1 MADGTNDQ
9 VVEEAK
15 MPLLEHLIE
24 LRSRL
29 MWSVVSIIVL
39 FVAIFPFA
47 EYVYPFLV
55 QPLANIFEE
64 MCGQCRLIFTALHEA
79 FFTYIK
85 LSLIAA
91 LFIAFPFISMQFWM
105 FVAPGLYKHEKQ
117 ALAPFLIA
125 TPILFFMGGAMV
137 YYIVMP
143 WAYEFLLNFEL
154 EGGPGTLPIVSEPKV
169 NEYLSLSIN
178 LIFAFGICFELPVVL
193 TLLGRIGVVSSK
205 GMREK
210 RKYAILISFIVAAV
224 ITPPDVISQVL
235 LASVLIFLYEIS
247 IFSVALIEKKRGDV
261 GEDEAADD
269 EDDQDDEDGEEDGD
283 AAAKEAPS
291 GIGPTT

>member
-1 MADGTNDQ
+1 MAEAEA
-9 VVEEAK
+9 EESK

-29 MWSVVSIIVL
+29 MWSVISIIVL
-39 FVAIFPFA
+39 FIAIFPFA
-47 EYVYPFLV
+47 EYVYQFLV
-55 QPLANIFEE
+55 HPLAIVFEK
-64 MCGQCRLIFTALHEA
+64 MGGHRRLIFTALHEA

-85 LSLIAA
+85 LSLISAV
-91 LFIAFPFISMQFWM
+91 FVAFPFISMQFWM
-105 FVAPGLYKHEKQ
+105 FVAPGLYKHEKS

-154 EGGPGTLPIVSEPKV
+154 QGGDGTLPIVSEPKV
-169 NEYLSLSIN
+169 NEYLSLAIN

-193 TLLGRIGVVSSK
+193 SLLGRIGIISSK
-205 GMREK
+205 GMRER
-210 RKYAILISFIVAAV
+210 RKYAILVAFIVAAV

-235 LASVLIFLYEIS
+235 LASVLICLYEIS
-247 IFSVALIEKKRGDV
+247 IFSVRLIERKRVEPAEGD
-261 GEDEAADD
+261 DD
-269 EDDQDDEDGEEDGD
+269 EEDGD
-283 AAAKEAPS
+283 GNDGETAETKAE
-291 GIGPTT
+291 PTS

>member
-1 MADGTNDQ
+1 MAEAEA
-9 VVEEAK
+9 EEAK

-29 MWSVVSIIVL
+29 MWSVISIIVL
-39 FVAIFPFA
+39 FIAIFPFA
-47 EYVYPFLV
+47 EYVYQFLV
-55 QPLANIFEE
+55 HPLAIVFEK
-64 MCGQCRLIFTALHEA
+64 MGGHRRLIFTALHEA

-85 LSLIAA
+85 LSLISAV
-91 LFIAFPFISMQFWM
+91 FVAFPFISMQFWM
-105 FVAPGLYKHEKQ
+105 FVAPGLYKHEKS

-154 EGGPGTLPIVSEPKV
+154 QGGDGTLPIVSEPKV
-169 NEYLSLSIN
+169 NEYLSLAIN

-193 TLLGRIGVVSSK
+193 SLLGRIGIISAK

-210 RKYAILISFIVAAV
+210 RKYAILIAFIVAAV

-235 LASVLIFLYEIS
+235 LASVLICLYEIS
-247 IFSVALIEKKRGDV
+247 IFSVRLIEKKRVEQTD
-261 GEDEAADD
+261 ADD
-269 EDDQDDEDGEEDGD
+269 ADDDDEGDEESDGETSETK
-283 AAAKEAPS
+283 AEPS
-291 GIGPTT
+291 S